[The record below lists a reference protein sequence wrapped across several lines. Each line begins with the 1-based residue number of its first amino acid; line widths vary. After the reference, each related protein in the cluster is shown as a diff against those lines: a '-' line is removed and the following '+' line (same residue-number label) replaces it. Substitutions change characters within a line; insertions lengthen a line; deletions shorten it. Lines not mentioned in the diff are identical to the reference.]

1 VSDAT
6 SRDATS
12 RDATQVDSGG
22 GADAAH
28 LDGGARTD
36 GGMPNPNRLDTDCDG
51 VSDAQEPLLGTDPA
65 NPDTDG
71 DGLLDG
77 VEIGHVMAIAG
88 CAFAGDADP
97 STTTD
102 PLVRDSD
109 GDMVADGAEDL
120 DGNGRVDLGE
130 LDPGRADTDN
140 DGLTDGIEDTNL
152 DGRHDPGE
160 TDGTNPDTDGDA
172 LLDGVEDA
180 DADGVWTLLETN
192 PLVADTDVDGLN
204 DGLEDGDHDGVRG
217 PDETDPRLYD
227 TDGDRLHDGCED
239 RNLDGQVTIGEPDPR
254 LRDSDGD
261 GLDDGV
267 EDANRNCARDPGE
280 TDPSS
285 GDSDC
290 DALSDRTELTTTYSS
305 RRTDPVAS
313 DSDGDGIL
321 DGVEASAT
329 SVVANTYCATVRLD
343 ADPSSRTDPT
353 ALDSDGD
360 GRSDGCE
367 DANRNGRVDPGE
379 MNPLAVDSDG
389 DGLDDATEDADGDC
403 VADANETDATLAD
416 SDGDGIGDGAEL
428 TLGTNPLNADTDGD
442 GLSDGV
448 EDANQNGALDAG
460 ETDPNNP
467 DSDGDGIDD
476 GDEDTNRNGTVD
488 PGETDPRNADTD
500 GDGLDDGAEIAA
512 GTNPLEADTDGD
524 GLIDSVELTL
534 GTNPLLVDTDGDGLS
549 DGDEV
554 LAGTDPLDPTD
565 PGTTVGGG
573 INDICADT
581 ALKVIDF
588 SDSTSGGD
596 WQIANET
603 SFAYAD
609 VTVSSADTFAAGLDD
624 AAARVAAFVT
634 EIDLIG
640 GSPATAQAQLDGLNA
655 RIGSAAVFEGLSLM
669 VRASPRIVTSHD
681 GFATAVTGVYDVTSG
696 LANAARVR
704 NAFLRMVTGLNAASF
719 SGLPL
724 ATGSGGTAW
733 VVMYQ
738 MLLRAADGRLIV
750 VAAVLDRSSF
760 DNLTDPASF
769 LLSDLTDGTALAKRG
784 ATQDKTCDPFT
795 AAGDAVADFIWMADI
810 SGSTNDDRGRIAQAA
825 QTIFVA
831 LDNNGVDFRM
841 GVVPHSDN
849 DINQG
854 AGSGGDLR
862 DPGFTVSSRAAN
874 YVQLTELAAFIAA
887 LNDRG
892 GQNGCEFGLEA
903 ASNAVR
909 KALPRTT
916 QIHRRRIRDDAALAV
931 VYISDEY
938 AQEVTEGQCSHNPRE
953 STPPFSDCDTGVR
966 DLYSGTNGGNVVCSR
981 VPSATQQAC
990 IDSVVAPYIT
1000 QITDQDG
1007 IAFAQVFDP
1016 NPPGACNQ
1024 GHFRCG
1030 VENNEP
1036 GRGYIEVVQA
1046 TGGSFYS
1053 PCNNNPGASLQLIVD
1068 AVTGAA
1074 SQYTLSV
1081 SPISSTIKVG
1091 VTAAGTT
1098 NTIVVPRSKQSGF
1111 DYDPVSNTIFFRGQQ
1126 YRPAVGDAVT
1136 ISYRV
1141 FGPVVVNPS
1150 CPPPLVLNAVTGQCE
1165 CPSDCGVG
1173 GCNAPELVCD
1183 RDPAVCACVCRPDCG
1198 GTCGV
1203 TTVCDT
1209 NVCGCVCAPSCGGA
1223 CTGNEVCDQGAC
1235 ACTCPDSTPGDNV
1248 NDCNGS
1254 CTGRQV
1260 CDAASCTCACPVD
1273 CGGCGEYETCDP
1285 VACQCVNMSL

>member
-1 VSDAT
+1 MDTGPTMGADT
-6 SRDATS
+6 GPTNRP
-12 RDATQVDSGG
+12 DSGPTG
-22 GADAAH
+22 P
-28 LDGGARTD
+28 T
-36 GGMPNPNRLDTDCDG
+36 PTNPNNPRLDTDCDG
-51 VSDAQEPLLGTDPA
+51 LSDAYEFATVYPGGGRTMVDVADTDMDGLPDGLELGVTSPVVGSGCANVALDVDPSSRTSPLTADTDGDMIPDGTEDLDRNGAVAPAERDPTRA
-65 NPDTDG
+65 DTDG
-71 DGLLDG
+71 DGLPDG
-77 VEIGHVMAIAG
+77 
-88 CAFAGDADP
+88 
-97 STTTD
+97 
-102 PLVRDSD
+102 L
-109 GDMVADGAEDL
+109 EDRNR
-120 DGNGRVDLGE
+120 NGRRDPGE
-130 LDPGRADTDN
+130 LDPTSRDSD
-140 DGLTDGIEDTNL
+140 TDGI
-152 DGRHDPGE
+152 
-160 TDGTNPDTDGDA
+160 A
-172 LLDGVEDA
+172 DGVEDLNR
-180 DADGVWTLLETN
+180 DGARGANETD
-192 PLVADTDVDGLN
+192 PLDDDTDDDAVL
-204 DGLEDGDHDGVRG
+204 DGDEDTNHDGVRQSY
-217 PDETDPRLYD
+217 EIDPRTPD
-227 TDGDRLHDGCED
+227 TDCDGLSDGEELNTFGTSPLLVDSDHDGI
-239 RNLDGQVTIGEPDPR
+239 T
-254 LRDSDGD
+254 
-261 GLDDGV
+261 DGV
-267 EDANRNCARDPGE
+267 ELGRTTPVPGSNCAGTFVP
-280 TDPSS
+280 
-285 GDSDC
+285 
-290 DALSDRTELTTTYSS
+290 
-305 RRTDPVAS
+305 
-313 DSDGDGIL
+313 
-321 DGVEASAT
+321 
-329 SVVANTYCATVRLD
+329 D
-343 ADPSSRTDPT
+343 ADPGSTTDPT
-353 ALDSDGD
+353 
-360 GRSDGCE
+360 
-367 DANRNGRVDPGE
+367 N
-379 MNPLAVDSDG
+379 
-389 DGLDDATEDADGDC
+389 
-403 VADANETDATLAD
+403 AD
-416 SDGDGIGDGAEL
+416 SDGDGIGDGAEDANQDGARGGNE
-428 TLGTNPLNADTDGD
+428 TDPSNTDTDGD
-442 GLSDGV
+442 GF
-448 EDANQNGALDAG
+448 
-460 ETDPNNP
+460 
-467 DSDGDGIDD
+467 
-476 GDEDTNRNGTVD
+476 
-488 PGETDPRNADTD
+488 
-500 GDGLDDGAEIAA
+500 
-512 GTNPLEADTDGD
+512 
-524 GLIDSVELTL
+524 
-534 GTNPLLVDTDGDGLS
+534 S
-549 DGDEV
+549 DGDE
-554 LAGTDPLDPTD
+554 LLIGANPLDPMSPDTQA
-565 PGTTVGGG
+565 GQGVQA
-573 INDICADT
+573 ICADRNLQPMT
-581 ALKVIDF
+581 FHAG
-588 SDSTSGGD
+588 TGGD
-596 WQIANET
+596 WTLALDPAVNYTPI
-603 SFAYAD
+603 SS
-609 VTVSSADTFAAGLDD
+609 TVMGLEVAAWDDGPAGMAGFIVEMPRLGGAPSSA
-624 AAARVAAFVT
+624 
-634 EIDLIG
+634 
-640 GSPATAQAQLDGLNA
+640 AQDSSFNGRLSSGAMGQAISLN
-655 RIGSAAVFEGLSLM
+655 
-669 VRASPRIVTSHD
+669 VRQSSRNITSHD
-681 GFATAVTGVYDVTSG
+681 GHSAAVSAVIELTTSSGMNASQLRNRLLAISTGESASSFTGLPTNTGPTRTSWVLSYELLVRPANRVVLVIGVLDAQAFANPRDVRSLRLGDVTG
-696 LANAARVR
+696 
-704 NAFLRMVTGLNAASF
+704 
-719 SGLPL
+719 
-724 ATGSGGTAW
+724 
-733 VVMYQ
+733 
-738 MLLRAADGRLIV
+738 
-750 VAAVLDRSSF
+750 
-760 DNLTDPASF
+760 
-769 LLSDLTDGTALAKRG
+769 GTALAHRDATRG
-784 ATQDKTCDPFT
+784 KGCDPFD
-795 AAGDAVADFIWMADI
+795 AEGDSIADFIWMADI